1 MATLP
6 DKLEEALKT
15 AETYKGFVD
24 RAAEQASKFS
34 PEVIE
39 RVVSGHRKKLS
50 NALEVLRPL
59 VAEAQSAVAACV
71 DEIASVQG
79 GVGSSGSELEE
90 LNLRLL
96 IGELTEEEF
105 ETAASSRREDVESA
119 SDRVASVQVELD
131 GLNGLLARSGDVLNE
146 DLVVAPSTPTSES
159 LDVEDDA
166 EPESEASESVG
177 STDDDPIE
185 SGNADGLFADDA
197 SEEVSPAD
205 VEDDLDLDDLE
216 EEEEEEEEDDL
227 VLDDLDLDEADEDL
241 QLDTPVTTIEAPV
254 EDEDDL
260 VLNDVISA
268 PESSGKKNNAALIY
282 REGTEDEEAFGI
294 EKDEVWMGRRRDVN
308 DIMVKNDAKVSRFHH
323 CRIFRREGSF
333 FIEDPKSSNG
343 TLVNG
348 DRLPNGEERRLYG
361 DEEVTI
367 GETYYRFRIVD

>member
-6 DKLEEALKT
+6 DKLEEVLKS

-50 NALEVLRPL
+50 DALEVLRPL
-59 VAEAQSAVAACV
+59 VADAQSAVAACV

-79 GVGSSGSELEE
+79 GVGLSSSELEE

-96 IGELTEEEF
+96 IGELSEEEF
-105 ETAASSRREDVESA
+105 EKAASSRREDVASA
-119 SDRVASVQVELD
+119 SDRVASLQVELD

-146 DLVVAPSTPTSES
+146 DLVVAPSTPTSEP

-166 EPESEASESVG
+166 QPELEASVSVD

-197 SEEVSPAD
+197 SEEVSPAV
-205 VEDDLDLDDLE
+205 VEDDLDLDDL
-216 EEEEEEEEDDL
+216 EEEEEEEDDL
-227 VLDDLDLDEADEDL
+227 VLDDLDLDEADDDL

-260 VLNDVISA
+260 VLNDAISA

>member
-1 MATLP
+1 MATLS
-6 DKLEEALKT
+6 DKLEEALKS

-50 NALEVLRPL
+50 NALEALRPL
-59 VAEAQSAVAACV
+59 VVEVQSAVV
-71 DEIASVQG
+71 THMDEIASIQG
-79 GVGSSGSELEE
+79 GVGSSSSELEE

-96 IGELTEEEF
+96 IGELSEKEF
-105 ETAASSRREDVESA
+105 EKEASSRREEVESA
-119 SDRVASVQVELD
+119 SDRVASLQLELD
-131 GLNGLLARSGDVLNE
+131 GFNGLLARSGEVLNE
-146 DLVVAPSTPTSES
+146 DLFVASPTPSSEP

-166 EPESEASESVG
+166 QSEPEASVSVD
-177 STDDDPIE
+177 SIDDDPIA

-197 SEEVSPAD
+197 SDEVSPAL
-205 VEDDLDLDDLE
+205 VEDDLDVDDLE
-216 EEEEEEEEDDL
+216 EEDEL
-227 VLDDLDLDEADEDL
+227 VLDDLDLDDDDL
-241 QLDTPVTTIEAPV
+241 QLDSPVTTIEV
-254 EDEDDL
+254 SVKDEDDL
-260 VLNDVISA
+260 VLNDAISE

-294 EKDEVWMGRRRDVN
+294 DKDEVWMGRRRDVN

-323 CRIFRREGSF
+323 CRIFRREGNF

-361 DEEVTI
+361 DEAITI
-367 GETYYRFRIVD
+367 GETDYRFRIVDKSS

>member
-6 DKLEEALKT
+6 DKLEEVLKS

-50 NALEVLRPL
+50 DALEVLRPL
-59 VAEAQSAVAACV
+59 VADAQSAVAACV

-79 GVGSSGSELEE
+79 GVGLSSSELEE

-96 IGELTEEEF
+96 IGELSEEEF
-105 ETAASSRREDVESA
+105 EKAASSRREDVASA
-119 SDRVASVQVELD
+119 SDRVASLQVELD

-146 DLVVAPSTPTSES
+146 DLVVAPSTPTSEP

-166 EPESEASESVG
+166 QPELEASVSVD

-197 SEEVSPAD
+197 SEEVSPAV
-205 VEDDLDLDDLE
+205 VEDDLDLDDL
-216 EEEEEEEEDDL
+216 EEEEEEEDDL
-227 VLDDLDLDEADEDL
+227 VLDDLDLDEADDDL

-260 VLNDVISA
+260 VLNDAISA

-343 TLVNG
+343 TLING